1 MTDALE
7 DAAPAVGDSWQP
19 GRRLIEGLPSV
30 HPIGPMLPAL
40 FQEDEFAQRFVAGL
54 DDVMAP
60 IFCTLDNLPSYF
72 DPELAPADFLDWLA
86 NWLRVVVEEGWSVE
100 RQRRLVS
107 QAVELYRWRSTV
119 RGLRK
124 MVAVYT
130 GAHAEVSESGG
141 VSSSGIPGGA
151 VPGSRRP
158 FLRVKVRLTRPSE
171 LEIRH
176 LDALIKASKPAHIPH
191 TLEVVRA

>member
-7 DAAPAVGDSWQP
+7 DAVPLTGDGWQP
-19 GRRLIEGLPSV
+19 GRRLLEGLPSV

-40 FQEDEFAQRFVAGL
+40 FHEDEFAQRFVAGL

-60 IFCTLDNLPSYF
+60 IFCTLDNLAAYF
-72 DPELAPADFLDWLA
+72 DPELAPHDFLDWLTK
-86 NWLRVVVEEGWSVE
+86 WLRVVVEEGWSVE

-107 QAVELYRWRSTV
+107 QAVELYRWRSTLK
-119 RGLRK
+119 GLHK

-130 GAHAEVSESGG
+130 GAHPEISESGG
-141 VSSSGIPGGA
+141 VSSSGIPGGS

-158 FLRVKVRLTRPSE
+158 FLKVKVRLPKASD

-176 LDALIKASKPAHIPH
+176 LDALIKSSKPAHIPH
-191 TLEVVRA
+191 TLEVVQG

>member
-1 MTDALE
+1 MTEAFPDT
-7 DAAPAVGDSWQP
+7 PAQVGDSWQP
-19 GRRLIEGLPSV
+19 GRRLLEGLPSV

-60 IFCTLDNLPSYF
+60 IFCTLDNLASYF
-72 DPELAPADFLDWLA
+72 DPELTPPDFLDWLTK
-86 NWLRVVVEEGWSVE
+86 WLRVTVEEGWSVE

-130 GAHAEVSESGG
+130 GAHPDVTESGG
-141 VSSSGIPGGA
+141 VSSSGIPGGS

-158 FLRVKVRLTRPSE
+158 FLKVKVRLTRPSHLE
-171 LEIRH
+171 LQH

-191 TLEVVRA
+191 TLEVVKA

>member
-1 MTDALE
+1 MTERFPDTSA
-7 DAAPAVGDSWQP
+7 AVGEGWQP
-19 GRRLIEGLPSV
+19 GRRLVEGLPSV
-30 HPIGPMLPAL
+30 YPIGPMLPAL
-40 FQEDEFAQRFVAGL
+40 FHQDEFAQRFVAGL

-60 IFCTLDNLPSYF
+60 IFCTLDNLAAYI
-72 DPELAPADFLDWLA
+72 DPELAPPDFLDWLTK
-86 NWLRVVVEEGWSVE
+86 WLRVTVEAGWSVE

-119 RGLRK
+119 KGLRK

-130 GAHAEVSESGG
+130 GAHPEISESGAVG
-141 VSSSGIPGGA
+141 SSGIPGGSM
-151 VPGSRRP
+151 PGSRRP
-158 FLRVKVRLTRPSE
+158 FLKVKVRLNRPSE

-176 LDALIKASKPAHIPH
+176 LDALIRASKPAHVPH